1 MELDD
6 DGVLE
11 EELNTLIDAEKE
23 KVLVKLTGL
32 KRPRR
37 TKKKKN
43 SEFDTLM
50 SKTMKITNWMEIRT
64 KRPEPEEIDAAWVEE

>member
-43 SEFDTLM
+43 SE
-50 SKTMKITNWMEIRT
+50 
-64 KRPEPEEIDAAWVEE
+64 

>member
-64 KRPEPEEIDAAWVEE
+64 KGPEPE